1 MNANFQ
7 QSNAPRSVALI
18 AAVVMTVS
26 LFQFVASLAAPS
38 AQDSA
43 PVVYA
48 QAPVSVPAVR

>member
-26 LFQFVASLAAPS
+26 LFQFVASLAASS

-43 PVVYA
+43 AIVYA
-48 QAPVSVPAVR
+48 QAPVFVPAVR